1 MLNFLHKKPILSC
14 FSLNCFTE
22 CSQKRC
28 ATGAIMRGKDIH
40 REGSMQ
46 MREIKVD
53 ERTFQQHATKL
64 ASE

>member
-1 MLNFLHKKPILSC
+1 MLAWLENQLLKFSHKKPILSC

-40 REGSMQ
+40 REEAYKCDKSIRIG
-46 MREIKVD
+46 E
-53 ERTFQQHATKL
+53 
-64 ASE
+64 